1 MIATV
6 KHKYPLINREISW
19 LYFNERVLQEAADKT
34 VPLVERLR
42 FLAIFSSNLDEFY
55 RVRVAT
61 LNRLVDI
68 NAKTKTMLGFNPK
81 KVLNEIKNI
90 VVRLEKRFD
99 YLYEQEI
106 IKELESQRIFIINEK
121 QLNVARGN
129 YVRQFFRRHVLPSL
143 VPIMLD
149 GTDPN
154 KPFPELKDRRIY
166 FVVKLTFKKKVK
178 YALIEVP
185 SNVISRFL
193 VLPENN
199 GLKFIILLDDIIRY
213 CLDDLF
219 FIFEYDTIEAHSIQ
233 LTRDAELDID
243 PNMSEKFV
251 DALMHSLQRRDK
263 GRPMRLLY
271 DSEISLETLNYLVN
285 RMNLDAEALIPGGRY
300 HNFRDF
306 IDFPNVGGSEL
317 EYPPM
322 PQLQVN
328 HLDLGR
334 SIFSQMAQRDYLVSL
349 PYQSFD
355 YIVHFLREAA
365 IDPKVQEI
373 NICLYRLAENSSV
386 INALI
391 NAAQNG
397 KKVNCLI
404 ELKARFDEEANI
416 YWRTKLEEGGV
427 NVNIGMVEYKVHA
440 KICLISR
447 REKRGLAYYANL
459 ATGNFN
465 EKTAKIYGDYS
476 LFTVD
481 PNITADL
488 KRLFKGLEKQTFHRN
503 YKSIITSPLG
513 TRPQLYR
520 LIDNEI
526 AEAKSGNK
534 AYMILKMNSLSDEAM
549 INKLYEANN
558 AGVTIQL
565 IVRGMCCLV
574 PGQQGFSERIT
585 VRSIV
590 DRYLEHA
597 RVWIFCNGGNELVY
611 LSSADLM
618 TRNIDRRVE
627 VGFPINDVR
636 IRKEIRDMI
645 DIQLRDNT
653 KAREI
658 DQQNRNRYI
667 GARRKIKHRA
677 QEDTY
682 NYLKYKSKQS

>member
-440 KICLISR
+440 KICLVSR